1 MRVSLK
7 LLAAVGL
14 SVSVVTAIS
23 ACSDTTIVAA
33 PDSSLAD
40 TGIPETSL
48 PDGTTKVDAADDA
61 SKPDVSDAAID
72 TRDGDI
78 PYTAQQF
85 KAAMVDTYCLRQKN
99 TCCSG
104 KPFNLATCRTILE
117 GGFEFST
124 LQLDIPNVDQKNIE
138 VDIVRANACID
149 GINAEACVDKAPPLT
164 AASLK
169 TITQDCFAAF
179 KGKLN
184 ADDACHADIEC
195 KPGLYCEGG
204 YDPNTGTYPPAGGSC
219 KALKMLGDDCH
230 QTDKTLG
237 DNCSTRGSGDSGR
250 YCGPSGKCENLIAL
264 DQPCF
269 LNTRCASGS
278 CDPSSFSGGQVF
290 CKASFTDSQICTYF
304 TP

>member
-33 PDSSLAD
+33 PDGSLAD
-40 TGIPETSL
+40 TGLPDTSL
-48 PDGTTKVDAADDA
+48 PDVGPKPDA
-61 SKPDVSDAAID
+61 SDAEVKPDVSDAAID

-78 PYTAQQF
+78 QYDPVQF
-85 KAAMVDTYCLRQKN
+85 KNAMVDAYCLRQQN
-99 TCCSG
+99 TCCTG
-104 KPFNLATCRTILE
+104 KPFNIATCRAILE

-124 LQLDIPNVDQKNIE
+124 LQLDIPNVDKKNID
-138 VDIVRANACID
+138 VDIARANLCID
-149 GINAEACVDKAPPLT
+149 GIAAQPCVDKPGNLT
-164 AASLK
+164 AAALK
-169 TITQDCFAAF
+169 KVTQDCFAAF

-184 ADDACHADIEC
+184 ANDACHADIEC

-204 YDPNTGTYPPAGGSC
+204 YDPGTGTYPPAGGTC
-219 KALKMLGDDCH
+219 EPLMQVGDDCH

-250 YCGPSGKCENLIAL
+250 HCALSGKCEALIAN
-264 DQPCF
+264 DQACF

-278 CDPSSFSGGQVF
+278 CDPSSFSGGQVY
-290 CKASFTDSQICTYF
+290 CKATFTDTQICTYF

>member
-33 PDSSLAD
+33 PDGSLAD
-40 TGIPETSL
+40 TGLPDTSL
-48 PDGTTKVDAADDA
+48 PDVVTTTDA
-61 SKPDVSDAAID
+61 SDAQVKPDVSDASID

-78 PYTAQQF
+78 PYTALQF
-85 KAAMVDTYCLRQKN
+85 KTAMVDTYCQRAQN

-104 KPFNLATCRTILE
+104 KPFNIATCRTILDVGVE
-117 GGFEFST
+117 GST
-124 LQLDIPNVDQKNIE
+124 LQLGLPNVDQKNIE
-138 VDIVRANACID
+138 VDITRANACID
-149 GINAEACVDKAPPLT
+149 GVAAQTCVDKT
-164 AASLK
+164 ANAAQIK
-169 TITQDCFAAF
+169 AIAQDCFAAF

-184 ADDACHADIEC
+184 ANDPCHQDIEC

-204 YDPNTGTYPPAGGSC
+204 YDPGTGTYPPAGGTC
-219 KALKMLGDDCH
+219 KPLKQLGDDCH
-230 QTDKTLG
+230 QTDASLA

-250 YCGPSGKCENLIAL
+250 YCGPSGKCEALIAN
-264 DQPCF
+264 DQACF
-269 LNTRCASGS
+269 LNTQCASGS
-278 CDPSSFSGGQVF
+278 CDPASFSGGKVY
-290 CKASFTDSQICTYF
+290 CKSTFTDTQLCTYF